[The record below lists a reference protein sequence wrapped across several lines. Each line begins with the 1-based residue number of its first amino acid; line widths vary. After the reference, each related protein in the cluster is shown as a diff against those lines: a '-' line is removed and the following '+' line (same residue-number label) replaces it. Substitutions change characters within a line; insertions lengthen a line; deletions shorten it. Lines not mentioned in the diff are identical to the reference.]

1 MKTNYMLFIL
11 CISTLAKSS
20 PIFFTH
26 DELIKSEN
34 STFIKL
40 ENCKP
45 QYINVSYTPQ
55 QVITV
60 RNESKK
66 LPVQSHIYSNGMQHL
81 KYITTATEEKTK
93 ETDKKMVELLVR
105 AEPLGKQMYQLL
117 GEDKKIKAN
126 DTVVR
131 LYRKIEG
138 ENSKDASWKPILTAP
153 ADNFKDHLQ
162 ANITITPDGKLY
174 L

>member
-1 MKTNYMLFIL
+1 MKTNYTLFAL
-11 CISTLAKSS
+11 CISALAQCS

-34 STFIKL
+34 STFMKL
-40 ENCKP
+40 KNYKP
-45 QYINVSYTPQ
+45 QYINASYTPQ

-60 RNESKK
+60 RNEPKK
-66 LPVQSHIYSNGMQHL
+66 LPVQAHIYSNGMQHL
-81 KYITTATEEKTK
+81 KYIATATEEKTK

-105 AEPLGKQMYQLL
+105 AEPLGKQMHQLL
-117 GEDKKIKAN
+117 SEDKKIKAN

-131 LYRKIEG
+131 LYRKVDDPI
-138 ENSKDASWKPILTAP
+138 NKNISWRPILTAP
-153 ADNFKDHLQ
+153 ADSFKDLLQ
-162 ANITITPDGKLY
+162 ANITIAPDGKLY